1 MFRVRIL
8 SYLGKMFD
16 FGLTRLD
23 FRHNSLKYGQFQTL
37 KIPIF
42 SETRSKLLSCVCFKY
57 LEPSIAIWSG
67 ETTIVSLDLQYWEQK
82 GWFSSLSPT
91 FDQFLTQKIPEFI
104 ERGLK
109 LLPIVCF
116 NYLESSITI

>member
-23 FRHNSLKYGQFQTL
+23 FHHNSLKYGQFQAL

-67 ETTIVSLDLQYWEQK
+67 ENDNSK
-82 GWFSSLSPT
+82 P
-91 FDQFLTQKIPEFI
+91 
-104 ERGLK
+104 GLATLGAK
-109 LLPIVCF
+109 RMVFVTLAHI
-116 NYLESSITI
+116 